1 MAGAAAYLVEGGHGL
16 DHFLGEG
23 LPDAGGSNQHGWLDG
38 LDGLQQGLQFF
49 MLMSERLLEVLQR
62 LFSRLN
68 KQTLHNTSPTCQE
81 TKRRAKSC
89 CNS

>member
-1 MAGAAAYLVEGGHGL
+1 MAGPAAYLVEGGHGL

-23 LPDAGGSNQHGWLDG
+23 LPDAGGSDQHGWLDG

-62 LFSRLN
+62 LFPGLD
-68 KQTLHNTSPTCQE
+68 KQTLHNTT
-81 TKRRAKSC
+81 TRVRDKTSC
-89 CNS
+89 